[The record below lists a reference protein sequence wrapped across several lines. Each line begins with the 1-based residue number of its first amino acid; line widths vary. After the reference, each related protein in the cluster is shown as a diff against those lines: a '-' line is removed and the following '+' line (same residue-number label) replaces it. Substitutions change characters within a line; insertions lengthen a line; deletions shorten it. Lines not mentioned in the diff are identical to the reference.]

1 MHTAE
6 NSEMIEAPLT
16 VGEKISSGFWLGALA
31 LGGVCFIFT
40 LRELWPSSTS
50 PNAVFDEAFNQIRKN
65 DEVVAALGEPLK
77 AYGIDHGGNREGRR
91 NFIMSREVEGEDG
104 SKRLKIRFNLEG
116 KFAGG
121 VAFAEVSNDLNMGNG
136 EWVYLI
142 VQVFLG
148 GEVMKTECN
157 LTPKCSCAEQKN
169 GSYVHNL
176 RQSRCNYS
184 TGFGQV

>member
-1 MHTAE
+1 MHTAK

-142 VQVFLG
+142 VQVFFRRSSH
-148 GEVMKTECN
+148 E
-157 LTPKCSCAEQKN
+157 N
-169 GSYVHNL
+169 GM
-176 RQSRCNYS
+176 
-184 TGFGQV
+184 